1 MAGIFSLKRN
11 KLKKRLSATEDDVVK
26 DQDLH
31 LLYTAAKRDDAQTF
45 AKLVKRLS
53 KGEKQ
58 AINLLKTKIVCPPA
72 IYRKPSIFVL
82 AAQFGNAQVVTFLL
96 RNCAR
101 EELVRYGAYSTLEIG
116 VQGQLGSAIRRHFL
130 LQDVTAL
137 NAASSAGHDPVVK
150 ILLDAGSDIETT
162 DCCGYTPLANAA
174 SNGYVSTVKLL
185 LSRGADVTHRNNQG
199 YTPLHLAA
207 ANGHLDVVNLFL
219 DDGMLSPFQFTVS
232 TPDRRGLDGRGEVY
246 APLPLFLAAIYR
258 QRAVLSLLLAQEGC
272 ELHLATVSS
281 KILSLSSYL
290 EPLNRLTQD
299 LSDRGFPPLTALC
312 LKALGD
318 FPQQFHVLPPLQG
331 GASMISCFAT
341 KALEQYQQ
349 LTSPYSFESV
359 QHTISV
365 GCYLVYKFD
374 VASILWMSALNTHAI
389 LLSEKYKK
397 DSNDCTIAHEIARG
411 THYVSRI
418 TALTSIHIKEELHD
432 NGTILTV
439 PHFPRYIKYGV
450 QMLEM
455 IANFQYHDVHV
466 LGYVQPIQSALLT
479 LFRLW
484 LCHCDS
490 GHENAPPSQ
499 RWSLGEEFIDL
510 SSELI
515 SDITTPVH
523 IALEMNRYS
532 RYHPYLRICENHHD
546 LCTLLD
552 GLCQWGAT
560 IFLNQPDSGGR
571 LPIHL
576 AAEVDGFRS
585 RLPPAQMDV
594 SRMLLS
600 YGAHSDVYSFMKY
613 RHAELS
619 GVQRLTCLSCKAI
632 VKSKLPYE
640 AIRIPQRLKTL
651 VRVHDEQTALS
662 TRSKQPQAVQDISAF
677 IQVSNS
683 PSYDQYF
690 RLR

>member
-1 MAGIFSLKRN
+1 
-11 KLKKRLSATEDDVVK
+11 
-26 DQDLH
+26 
-31 LLYTAAKRDDAQTF
+31 
-45 AKLVKRLS
+45 
-53 KGEKQ
+53 
-58 AINLLKTKIVCPPA
+58 
-72 IYRKPSIFVL
+72 
-82 AAQFGNAQVVTFLL
+82 
-96 RNCAR
+96 
-101 EELVRYGAYSTLEIG
+101 
-116 VQGQLGSAIRRHFL
+116 
-130 LQDVTAL
+130 
-137 NAASSAGHDPVVK
+137 
-150 ILLDAGSDIETT
+150 
-162 DCCGYTPLANAA
+162 
-174 SNGYVSTVKLL
+174 
-185 LSRGADVTHRNNQG
+185 
-199 YTPLHLAA
+199 
-207 ANGHLDVVNLFL
+207 
-219 DDGMLSPFQFTVS
+219 
-232 TPDRRGLDGRGEVY
+232 
-246 APLPLFLAAIYR
+246 
-258 QRAVLSLLLAQEGC
+258 
-272 ELHLATVSS
+272 
-281 KILSLSSYL
+281 
-290 EPLNRLTQD
+290 
-299 LSDRGFPPLTALC
+299 
-312 LKALGD
+312 
-318 FPQQFHVLPPLQG
+318 
-331 GASMISCFAT
+331 MISCFAT

-359 QHTISV
+359 QHTVSV

-374 VASILWMSALNTHAI
+374 VASVLWMSALNTHAI
-389 LLSEKYKK
+389 LLSEKFKK
-397 DSNDCTIAHEIARG
+397 DSSDCTIAHEIARG

-418 TALTSIHIKEELHD
+418 TSLTSTYIKEELRD
-432 NGTILTV
+432 NDAIVTV

-450 QMLEM
+450 QILEL

-490 GHENAPPSQ
+490 AHENAPPSQ
-499 RWSLGEEFIDL
+499 RWSLGEEFIGL

-532 RYHPYLRICENHHD
+532 RYHPYLRICENRQD

-585 RLPPAQMDV
+585 HLPPAQTDV

-632 VKSKLPYE
+632 VKTKLPYE